1 MGLPWYR
8 VHTVVLNDPRRLLS
22 VHIMHTAL
30 VAGWAGSMAL
40 YEIAVFD
47 PSDPVLDP
55 MWRQGMF
62 VIPFMTRLGIT
73 NSWGG
78 WSITGGTITNPG
90 IWSYE
95 GVAGAHI
102 LFSGLCFLA
111 AIWHW
116 VYWDLEIFCDERTGK
131 PSLDLPKIFGIHLFL
146 AGVACFGFG
155 AFHVTGLYGP
165 GIWVSDPYGLT
176 GKVQSVNPSW
186 GVEGFDPFVP
196 GGIASHHIAAGTL
209 GILAGL
215 FHLSV
220 RPPQRLYKGLR
231 MGNIETVL
239 SSSIAA
245 VFFAAFVVAGTMWYG
260 SSTTPIELFGP
271 TRYQWDQGYFQQEI
285 YRRVSA
291 GLAENQSLS
300 EAWAK
305 IPEKLAFYDYIGN
318 NPAKG
323 RLFRAGSMDNGD
335 GIAVGWLGHPI
346 FRDKEGRELFVRRM
360 PTFFETF
367 PVVLV
372 YGDGIVRADVPFR
385 RAESKYSVEQ
395 VGVTVEFYGGELNGV
410 SYSDPVTVKKYARR
424 VQLGEI
430 FELDRATLKSDGVF
444 RSSPRGWFT
453 FGHASFALLFFGHI
467 WHGADPD
474 LDAQVEFGAFQ
485 KLGDPTTRRQ
495 DIIPPKINRYGRF
508 MATQTVE
515 NDSKSGPRRT
525 TVGVLLKPLNSE
537 YGKVAPGWGTTPL
550 MGVAMALF
558 AVFLSIILEIYNS
571 SVLYRTYLNKV
582 YDWFEERLEIQAIA
596 DDITSKYVP
605 PHVNI
610 FYCLGGITLTCFI
623 VQVATGFAMTFYYRP
638 TVTDAFASVQYIMT
652 EANFGWLIRSVHRW
666 SASMMVLMMILHVFR
681 VYLTG
686 GFKKPRELTWVT
698 GVVLA
703 VLTASFGVT
712 GYSLPWDQIGYWA
725 VKIVTGVPDAIP
737 VIGSPLVEL
746 LRGSASVGQSTL
758 TRFYSLHTFVLPLLT
773 AVFMLMHFPMIR
785 KQGISG
791 PL

>member
-1 MGLPWYR
+1 
-8 VHTVVLNDPRRLLS
+8 
-22 VHIMHTAL
+22 MHTAL

-40 YEIAVFD
+40 YELAVFD

-102 LFSGLCFLA
+102 VFSGLCFLA

-245 VFFAAFVVAGTMWYG
+245 VFFAAFVVAGTMW
-260 SSTTPIELFGP
+260 
-271 TRYQWDQGYFQQEI
+271 
-285 YRRVSA
+285 
-291 GLAENQSLS
+291 
-300 EAWAK
+300 
-305 IPEKLAFYDYIGN
+305 
-318 NPAKG
+318 
-323 RLFRAGSMDNGD
+323 
-335 GIAVGWLGHPI
+335 
-346 FRDKEGRELFVRRM
+346 
-360 PTFFETF
+360 
-367 PVVLV
+367 
-372 YGDGIVRADVPFR
+372 
-385 RAESKYSVEQ
+385 AESKYSVEQ

-424 VQLGEI
+424 AQLGEI

-453 FGHASFALLFFGHI
+453 FGHASFALLFFFGHI
-467 WHGADPD
+467 WHGARTLFRDVFAGIDPD

-495 DIIPPKINRYGRF
+495 
-508 MATQTVE
+508 
-515 NDSKSGPRRT
+515 
-525 TVGVLLKPLNSE
+525 
-537 YGKVAPGWGTTPL
+537 
-550 MGVAMALF
+550 
-558 AVFLSIILEIYNS
+558 AV
-571 SVLYRTYLNKV
+571 
-582 YDWFEERLEIQAIA
+582 
-596 DDITSKYVP
+596 
-605 PHVNI
+605 
-610 FYCLGGITLTCFI
+610 
-623 VQVATGFAMTFYYRP
+623 
-638 TVTDAFASVQYIMT
+638 
-652 EANFGWLIRSVHRW
+652 
-666 SASMMVLMMILHVFR
+666 
-681 VYLTG
+681 
-686 GFKKPRELTWVT
+686 
-698 GVVLA
+698 
-703 VLTASFGVT
+703 
-712 GYSLPWDQIGYWA
+712 
-725 VKIVTGVPDAIP
+725 
-737 VIGSPLVEL
+737 
-746 LRGSASVGQSTL
+746 
-758 TRFYSLHTFVLPLLT
+758 
-773 AVFMLMHFPMIR
+773 
-785 KQGISG
+785 
-791 PL
+791 

>member
-8 VHTVVLNDPRRLLS
+8 VHTVVLNDPGRLLS

-40 YEIAVFD
+40 YELAVFD

-78 WSITGGTITNPG
+78 WSITGGTTPNPG

-102 LFSGLCFLA
+102 VFSGLCFLA

-176 GKVQSVNPSW
+176 GRVQSVNPAW

-245 VFFAAFVVAGTMWYG
+245 VFFAAFVVAGTMWG
-260 SSTTPIELFGP
+260 
-271 TRYQWDQGYFQQEI
+271 
-285 YRRVSA
+285 
-291 GLAENQSLS
+291 
-300 EAWAK
+300 
-305 IPEKLAFYDYIGN
+305 
-318 NPAKG
+318 
-323 RLFRAGSMDNGD
+323 LFRAGSMDNGD

-367 PVVLV
+367 PVVLID
-372 YGDGIVRADVPFR
+372 GDGIVRADVPFR

-410 SYSDPVTVKKYARR
+410 
-424 VQLGEI
+424 QL
-430 FELDRATLKSDGVF
+430 
-444 RSSPRGWFT
+444 
-453 FGHASFALLFFGHI
+453 
-467 WHGADPD
+467 
-474 LDAQVEFGAFQ
+474 
-485 KLGDPTTRRQ
+485 
-495 DIIPPKINRYGRF
+495 
-508 MATQTVE
+508 
-515 NDSKSGPRRT
+515 
-525 TVGVLLKPLNSE
+525 
-537 YGKVAPGWGTTPL
+537 
-550 MGVAMALF
+550 
-558 AVFLSIILEIYNS
+558 
-571 SVLYRTYLNKV
+571 
-582 YDWFEERLEIQAIA
+582 
-596 DDITSKYVP
+596 
-605 PHVNI
+605 
-610 FYCLGGITLTCFI
+610 
-623 VQVATGFAMTFYYRP
+623 
-638 TVTDAFASVQYIMT
+638 
-652 EANFGWLIRSVHRW
+652 
-666 SASMMVLMMILHVFR
+666 
-681 VYLTG
+681 
-686 GFKKPRELTWVT
+686 
-698 GVVLA
+698 
-703 VLTASFGVT
+703 
-712 GYSLPWDQIGYWA
+712 
-725 VKIVTGVPDAIP
+725 
-737 VIGSPLVEL
+737 
-746 LRGSASVGQSTL
+746 
-758 TRFYSLHTFVLPLLT
+758 
-773 AVFMLMHFPMIR
+773 
-785 KQGISG
+785 
-791 PL
+791 

>member
-8 VHTVVLNDPRRLLS
+8 VHTVVLNDPGRLLS

-40 YEIAVFD
+40 YELAVFD

-78 WSITGGTITNPG
+78 WNITGGTITNP
-90 IWSYE
+90 
-95 GVAGAHI
+95 
-102 LFSGLCFLA
+102 

-146 AGVACFGFG
+146 SGVACFGFG

-176 GKVQSVNPSW
+176 GKVQPVNPAW

-245 VFFAAFVVAGTMWYG
+245 VFFAAFIVAGTMWDTFNKKY
-260 SSTTPIELFGP
+260 IEDKRG
-271 TRYQWDQGYFQQEI
+271 
-285 YRRVSA
+285 
-291 GLAENQSLS
+291 
-300 EAWAK
+300 
-305 IPEKLAFYDYIGN
+305 
-318 NPAKG
+318 
-323 RLFRAGSMDNGD
+323 LFRAGSMDNGD
-335 GIAVGWLGHPI
+335 GIAVGWLGHPV
-346 FRDKEGRELFVRRM
+346 FRNKEGRELFVRRM

-372 YGDGIVRADVPFR
+372 DGDGIVRADVPFR

-410 SYSDPVTVKKYARR
+410 SYSDPATVKKYARR
-424 VQLGEI
+424 AQLGEI

-453 FGHASFALLFFGHI
+453 FGHASFALLFFFGHI
-467 WHGADPD
+467 WHGSRTLFRDVFAGIDPD
-474 LDAQVEFGAFQ
+474 LDA
-485 KLGDPTTRRQ
+485 
-495 DIIPPKINRYGRF
+495 
-508 MATQTVE
+508 
-515 NDSKSGPRRT
+515 
-525 TVGVLLKPLNSE
+525 
-537 YGKVAPGWGTTPL
+537 
-550 MGVAMALF
+550 
-558 AVFLSIILEIYNS
+558 
-571 SVLYRTYLNKV
+571 
-582 YDWFEERLEIQAIA
+582 
-596 DDITSKYVP
+596 
-605 PHVNI
+605 
-610 FYCLGGITLTCFI
+610 
-623 VQVATGFAMTFYYRP
+623 
-638 TVTDAFASVQYIMT
+638 
-652 EANFGWLIRSVHRW
+652 
-666 SASMMVLMMILHVFR
+666 
-681 VYLTG
+681 
-686 GFKKPRELTWVT
+686 
-698 GVVLA
+698 
-703 VLTASFGVT
+703 
-712 GYSLPWDQIGYWA
+712 
-725 VKIVTGVPDAIP
+725 
-737 VIGSPLVEL
+737 
-746 LRGSASVGQSTL
+746 
-758 TRFYSLHTFVLPLLT
+758 
-773 AVFMLMHFPMIR
+773 
-785 KQGISG
+785 
-791 PL
+791 

>member
-8 VHTVVLNDPRRLLS
+8 VHTVVLNDPGRLLA

-40 YEIAVFD
+40 YELAVFD

-78 WSITGGTITNPG
+78 WSITGGTGTNPG

-116 VYWDLEIFCDERTGK
+116 VYWDLEIFRDERTGK
-131 PSLDLPKIFGIHLFL
+131 PVLDLPKIFGIHLFL
-146 AGVACFGFG
+146 AGLACFGFG
-155 AFHVTGLYGP
+155 VFHVTGLYGP

-176 GKVQSVNPSW
+176 GKVQPVNPAW

-260 SSTTPIELFGP
+260 SATTPIELFGP

-300 EAWAK
+300 EAWSK

-323 RLFRAGSMDNGD
+323 GLFRAGSMDNGD

-372 YGDGIVRADVPFR
+372 DGDGIVRADVPFR

-410 SYSDPVTVKKYARR
+410 SYNDPATVKKYARR
-424 VQLGEI
+424 AQLGEI

-453 FGHASFALLFFGHI
+453 FGHASFALLFFFGHI
-467 WHGADPD
+467 WHGARTLFRDVFAGIDPD

-495 DIIPPKINRYGRF
+495 
-508 MATQTVE
+508 
-515 NDSKSGPRRT
+515 
-525 TVGVLLKPLNSE
+525 
-537 YGKVAPGWGTTPL
+537 
-550 MGVAMALF
+550 
-558 AVFLSIILEIYNS
+558 
-571 SVLYRTYLNKV
+571 
-582 YDWFEERLEIQAIA
+582 
-596 DDITSKYVP
+596 
-605 PHVNI
+605 
-610 FYCLGGITLTCFI
+610 
-623 VQVATGFAMTFYYRP
+623 
-638 TVTDAFASVQYIMT
+638 
-652 EANFGWLIRSVHRW
+652 
-666 SASMMVLMMILHVFR
+666 
-681 VYLTG
+681 
-686 GFKKPRELTWVT
+686 
-698 GVVLA
+698 VV
-703 VLTASFGVT
+703 
-712 GYSLPWDQIGYWA
+712 
-725 VKIVTGVPDAIP
+725 
-737 VIGSPLVEL
+737 
-746 LRGSASVGQSTL
+746 
-758 TRFYSLHTFVLPLLT
+758 
-773 AVFMLMHFPMIR
+773 
-785 KQGISG
+785 
-791 PL
+791 